1 MLSLKASLGQLEPP
15 SPSKELTRA
24 YPREVW
30 IRQKSDPTG
39 SPRVIL
45 LAK

>member
-1 MLSLKASLGQLEPP
+1 MLSLKASLGRLEPP

-30 IRQKSDPTG
+30 IRQKSDHRKSACDPV
-39 SPRVIL
+39 S
-45 LAK
+45 